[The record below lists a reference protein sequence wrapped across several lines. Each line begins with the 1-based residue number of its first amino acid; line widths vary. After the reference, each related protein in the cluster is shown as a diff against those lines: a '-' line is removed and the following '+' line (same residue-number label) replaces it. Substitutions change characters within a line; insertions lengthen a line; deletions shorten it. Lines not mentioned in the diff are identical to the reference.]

1 MPMPCL
7 CCATATA
14 AAAFLLPAIASA
26 TLLVVATCP
35 CKAEAKKDE
44 GGGLDAL
51 VNTVLMMAIV
61 GILAWKV
68 FEGGQPKKKDGNKA
82 AAGGGRSLDE
92 GADDGYYEDDVD
104 DDGGG
109 HQAPPPAPEEPEAE
123 LSEYEI
129 GEEMELP
136 VEDLHFG
143 LPRCKVT
150 MKPSMPTML
159 KWTAEDFDKQERLE
173 VARVHIGT
181 FGVWVVQGLSH
192 NRSLYAMKKG
202 GKVETA
208 KCVTVEPPPPKTME
222 DEDNDTPDTY
232 GPDISKI
239 QLIP

>member
-1 MPMPCL
+1 ML
-7 CCATATA
+7 
-14 AAAFLLPAIASA
+14 
-26 TLLVVATCP
+26 
-35 CKAEAKKDE
+35 
-44 GGGLDAL
+44 
-51 VNTVLMMAIV
+51 AIV
-61 GILAWKV
+61 GILAWKAL
-68 FEGGQPKKKDGNKA
+68 ESGQAKKKGGKKA
-82 AAGGGRSLDE
+82 AADGDRSFDE
-92 GADDGYYEDDVD
+92 SADDAYDDA
-104 DDGGG
+104 GGG
-109 HQAPPPAPEEPEAE
+109 HQAPVPEAVEPEAE
-123 LSEYEI
+123 LSEYEV

-150 MKPSMPTML
+150 MKPTMPTML

-173 VARVHIGT
+173 IARVHIGS

-202 GKVETA
+202 GKVAVA

-232 GPDISKI
+232 GPDIAKI